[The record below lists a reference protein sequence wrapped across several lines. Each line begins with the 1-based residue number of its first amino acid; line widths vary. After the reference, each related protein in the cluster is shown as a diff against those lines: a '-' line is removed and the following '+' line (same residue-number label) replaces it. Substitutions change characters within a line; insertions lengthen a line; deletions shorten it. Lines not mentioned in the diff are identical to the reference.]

1 MKSKVYVYICVYVD
15 ICKYFIMYIYVHV
28 DIYITQTSKYVIV
41 MTFYCVGLVSRNII
55 DLLE

>member
-1 MKSKVYVYICVYVD
+1 MCVYVD